1 MVDQMNNLAYPATFT
16 PDEGGGYAVTFRD
29 VPEATTQGDTFEDA
43 KEMASFALAVAFEF
57 YSEDNREL
65 PKPSEAQEG
74 EVLIELKQLQD

>member
-1 MVDQMNNLAYPATFT
+1 MADLMNNLAYPATFT

-29 VPEATTQGDTFEDA
+29 IPEAITQGDTFEDA